1 MKYCS
6 HCGKEVL
13 DEAVICPNCGCSVQY
28 DGFNKA
34 SGNTQSG
41 AGQRPTYTPPPQPQ
55 PIHGSDA
62 YSALCILGFVF
73 AFLSPLVGLILS
85 IVAYNESKRTFS
97 QKSMSLSKAGI
108 IVSAVLMGLFVFIYF
123 MLMIVI
129 SPFWWLYIV

>member
-1 MKYCS
+1 
-6 HCGKEVL
+6 
-13 DEAVICPNCGCSVQY
+13 
-28 DGFNKA
+28 
-34 SGNTQSG
+34 
-41 AGQRPTYTPPPQPQ
+41 
-55 PIHGSDA
+55 SDT

-123 MLMIVI
+123 MLMIII